1 MNEHKL
7 AIEQISEL
15 FKPEN
20 IKKLTLDTSI
30 EMIQTQY
37 QLLVELFDSS
47 ELEEDKQYSVR
58 YAIQHLLPLIK
69 RMLVSPKVDEH
80 KISLVYSAYR
90 KTFAF
95 CGRRSFQHFIEY
107 MEWER
112 PTNNKVFER
121 RKEVLTP
128 IVFYLNKMMFDE
140 KLKYFVFSLA
150 PSMGKSFLMNYF
162 SAWVFGVDINSSI
175 LRMSYNDD
183 LLNGFSRSIKDLIS
197 SDLFSDIFP
206 VYKIY
211 RNKPYDKEKED
222 GWRIKNAD
230 VAVSHYVRTRDGG
243 TTGVRAN
250 KAIIFDDMTKGRD
263 EAHND
268 ALHTQYWEKYTTE
281 WFNRR
286 DNDNVKYIFGGTM
299 WTPKDILNR
308 ITEKEGAKS
317 PVKPSERFKY
327 VWECEDGHAVFIR
340 VPLLDENDKSTCE
353 SVMSTKEALSLR
365 EETDPFLWSC
375 VYQQNPI
382 APTGMEFAW
391 ENLKVYDELPRFESN
406 YAKAFLDPTRRGKDN
421 ISMPICRV
429 VYEEG
434 EDIHYVV
441 DWYYKR
447 KAMTEAYDEI
457 IEKIIEHNILN
468 FEIENNTDTSLKV
481 VIEDRLNKK
490 GFTNCIITEKFQT
503 IKKEVRIKDARGLI
517 LRKMRFKKK
526 GMFSANSDY
535 ARAME
540 AFTTYS
546 FDYANK
552 NDDAPDSLAG
562 YVNTFMIGA
571 RSNKVEFIDR
581 SLLGF

>member
-1 MNEHKL
+1 
-7 AIEQISEL
+7 
-15 FKPEN
+15 
-20 IKKLTLDTSI
+20 
-30 EMIQTQY
+30 
-37 QLLVELFDSS
+37 
-47 ELEEDKQYSVR
+47 
-58 YAIQHLLPLIK
+58 
-69 RMLVSPKVDEH
+69 
-80 KISLVYSAYR
+80 
-90 KTFAF
+90 
-95 CGRRSFQHFIEY
+95 
-107 MEWER
+107 
-112 PTNNKVFER
+112 
-121 RKEVLTP
+121 
-128 IVFYLNKMMFDE
+128 
-140 KLKYFVFSLA
+140 
-150 PSMGKSFLMNYF
+150 MNYF
-162 SAWVFGVDINSSI
+162 SAWVFGVDINASI

-183 LLNGFSRSIKDLIS
+183 LLNGFSRAIKDLIS

-206 VYKIY
+206 IYKVY
-211 RNKPYDKEKED
+211 RNKPYDKEKDD
-222 GWRIKNAD
+222 GWKIKNAD
-230 VAVSHYVRTRDGG
+230 VTVSHYVRTRDGG

-268 ALHTQYWEKYTTE
+268 GLHQQYWEKYTTE

-317 PVKPSERFKY
+317 EVKQSERFKY
-327 VWECEDGHAVFIR
+327 VWECVDGHAVFIR

-353 SVMSTKEALSLR
+353 AVMSTKEALSLR
-365 EETDPFLWSC
+365 DETDPFLWSC

-391 ENLKVYDELPRFESN
+391 ENLKVYEELPKVAITH
-406 YAKAFLDPTRRGKDN
+406 YAKAVLDPTRRGKDN

-429 VYEEG
+429 VTEED
-434 EDIHYVV
+434 EDIHYVI

-457 IEKIIEHNILN
+457 VEKIIEHNILN
-468 FEIENNTDTSLKV
+468 FEIENNTDTSLKT
-481 VIEDRLNKK
+481 VIDDRLKKK
-490 GFTNCIITEKFQT
+490 GYSNCIVTEKFNT
-503 IKKEVRIKDARGLI
+503 AKKETRIKDARGLI

-526 GMFSANSDY
+526 GLYSANSDY

-552 NDDAPDSLAG
+552 NDDAPDSLAL
-562 YVNTFMIGA
+562 YVNAHMIG
-571 RSNKVEFIDR
+571 SVGNKVEMIDR